1 MAQLLIKCPFCDRR
15 VYRELSTCRERRGSE
30 IAVEVNMY
38 PHGDEMELMPDRRTD
53 DELDLSL

>member
-1 MAQLLIKCPFCDRR
+1 
-15 VYRELSTCRERRGSE
+15 VYREPPTSRERRGSE

-38 PHGDEMELMPDRRTD
+38 PHGDEIELMPDRRTD